1 MIDRSTQIMILVVVL
16 AASTLANC
24 SPRPAKIPQSAPA
37 PGGLTAEQPAESQP
51 TEPVPVA
58 VPPAEPPA
66 PRVLPRAAEFTDHAD
81 LRDVYFGPS
90 RIEIGREGA
99 RTLEAVAR
107 WLQTNEGYLL
117 LIEGHSDAQGSREAN
132 FAIAERRAKA
142 ALNYLVKLGVLP
154 TRILIV
160 SYGADRPV
168 CPEKT
173 EVCLAKNRRV
183 RFLVK
188 GP

>member
-1 MIDRSTQIMILVVVL
+1 MIDRYTHIMILVVL
-16 AASTLANC
+16 LTATLANC
-24 SPRPAKIPQSAPA
+24 SPRPAKIPQSAPTH
-37 PGGLTAEQPAESQP
+37 GGLTAEQPAESQP

-66 PRVLPRAAEFTDHAD
+66 ARTVPRAAEFAEHAD

-90 RIEIGREGA
+90 RVEIGREAA

-107 WLQTNEGYLL
+107 WLRSNEGYLL

-154 TRILIV
+154 SRMLIV
-160 SYGADRPV
+160 SYGADRPA
-168 CPEKT
+168 CQEKT
-173 EVCLAKNRRV
+173 DVCMAKNRRV
-183 RFLVK
+183 HFLVK
-188 GP
+188 SQ